1 MMAMPRVIRR
11 RSQGAQADVEETFHH
26 DLAGERAG
34 ESRVLA
40 GGQQRHGEERA
51 GDADAEHRA
60 EQFVGVLDFRHVL
73 MSGPMKGGGGEDQD
87 RGVDEEREH
96 EGEGRIDRART

>member
-1 MMAMPRVIRR
+1 MAMRAGDQPPQPGRE
-11 RSQGAQADVEETFHH
+11 ADVEETFHH

-40 GGQQRHGEERA
+40 GGEQRHGEEGA

-60 EQFVGVLDFRHVL
+60 EQLVGVLDFRHVL
-73 MSGPMKGGGGEDQD
+73 VAGPVKGGGGEDED
-87 RGVDEEREH
+87 GGVDEEREH
-96 EGEGRIDRART
+96 EGEASNRWWRT